1 MLLVIDVGNTNTVFA
16 AHDGEGFVQRWRLRT
31 EGRRTSDEYFVWLN
45 QLMSHAGI
53 GRKNIDGIVIASV
66 APQTLFNLRR
76 LATDYFDTEPMI
88 VGAPGVDLG
97 VEVRTDRPAEVGADR
112 VVNALAAFQTYG
124 PNLIVVDFG
133 TATTFDIIDHDGAY
147 AGGVIAPGVRTSA
160 EALYQAASK
169 LPRIDIEKPERV
181 VGTDTVPAMQSGLF
195 WGYVGL
201 IEGICRRISVE
212 MDRKMTVIATGG
224 LSPLFN
230 EGAEVIE
237 HVDDDLTLRGLVEIY
252 RRNAGH

>member
-1 MLLVIDVGNTNTVFA
+1 
-16 AHDGEGFVQRWRLRT
+16 
-31 EGRRTSDEYFVWLN
+31 
-45 QLMSHAGI
+45 
-53 GRKNIDGIVIASV
+53 
-66 APQTLFNLRR
+66 
-76 LATDYFDTEPMI
+76 
-88 VGAPGVDLG
+88 
-97 VEVRTDRPAEVGADR
+97 VRTDRPAEVGADR